1 MPEPE
6 DQNLKN
12 LIRSKGPKGPKLDH
26 DPNDAIVAPS
36 TIGLST
42 RQPRPVKA
50 VDPPSVVLIRH
61 RLSGRTPPETRHDA
75 LERMMHSPAR
85 RYPLSKVSQDAQRSP
100 PDGSYKMGGPTMPQ
114 DPSGGRSHCS

>member
-26 DPNDAIVAPS
+26 DPNDSIVAPS

-50 VDPPSVVLIRH
+50 VDPQSVVLIRH
-61 RLSGRTPPETRHDA
+61 RLCVGAHHRKRD
-75 LERMMHSPAR
+75 
-85 RYPLSKVSQDAQRSP
+85 
-100 PDGSYKMGGPTMPQ
+100 TMPWNA
-114 DPSGGRSHCS
+114 